1 MADFFDRLCLT
12 AHNTVASGYYTLMT
26 KLEPADCVPPVRL
39 SEHIR
44 RCARIPLIAEIK
56 VASPTMGSPRH
67 RLDAG
72 ETGRHLEA
80 GGAIGISVVTEPR
93 FFNGSPRL
101 LEDVRSRVALPLLM
115 KDFIVSPVQVQA
127 ARGARA
133 NAILLIQKLFD
144 RGYAACGLEEM
155 IEFAHVAKLEVLLE
169 THTKAEFERALCTEA
184 DLIGINNRDLR
195 TLNVDFTT
203 TKDILERVPANGRT
217 VVSES
222 GVVTPAD
229 ARFLKRCGADALLV
243 GSSLM
248 RAENVRQA
256 VEALVRAA

>member
-1 MADFFDRLCLT
+1 
-12 AHNTVASGYYTLMT
+12 
-26 KLEPADCVPPVRL
+26 
-39 SEHIR
+39 
-44 RCARIPLIAEIK
+44 
-56 VASPTMGSPRH
+56 MGSPRH
-67 RLDAG
+67 HVDAG
-72 ETGRHLEA
+72 ETSRHMEV
-80 GGAIGISVVTEPR
+80 GGAVAISVVTEPR
-93 FFNGSPRL
+93 FFKGSPSL
-101 LEDVRSRVALPLLM
+101 LEEVRSRIALPLLM

-127 ARGARA
+127 ARGAGA

-144 RGYAACGLEEM
+144 RGYAACGLDEM
-155 IEFAHVAKLEVLLE
+155 IEFAHVAELEVLLE
-169 THTKAEFERALCTEA
+169 THAKAEFERALRTEA

-203 TKDILERVPANGRT
+203 TKDILESVPVDGRT

-229 ARFLKRCGADALLV
+229 ARFLRRCGADALLV

-256 VEALVRAA
+256 VEGLVRAA